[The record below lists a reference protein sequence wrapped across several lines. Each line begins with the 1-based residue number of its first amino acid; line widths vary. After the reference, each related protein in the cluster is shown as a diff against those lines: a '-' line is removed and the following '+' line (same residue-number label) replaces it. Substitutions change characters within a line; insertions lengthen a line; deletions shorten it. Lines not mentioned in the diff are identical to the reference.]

1 MENMELMTQ
10 ITTAMVD
17 IQSNL
22 NQYKTWIDS
31 FNLLVTTNNL
41 LVSMDSTGSI
51 MLDAPFSMPDETL
64 IDLKNRVRVLDG
76 VIKHREGDIETLL
89 DKVNEL
95 KSKIADQ
102 NTLNNIN
109 NLSARFDAF
118 NKNYSF

>member
-1 MENMELMTQ
+1 
-10 ITTAMVD
+10 
-17 IQSNL
+17 
-22 NQYKTWIDS
+22 
-31 FNLLVTTNNL
+31 
-41 LVSMDSTGSI
+41 MDSTGSI

-118 NKNYSF
+118 KKNYSF

>member
-118 NKNYSF
+118 KKNYSF